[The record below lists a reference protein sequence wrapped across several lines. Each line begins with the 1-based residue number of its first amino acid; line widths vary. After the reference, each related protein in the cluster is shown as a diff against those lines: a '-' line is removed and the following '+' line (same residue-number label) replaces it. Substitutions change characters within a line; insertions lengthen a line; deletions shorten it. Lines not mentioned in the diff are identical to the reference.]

1 MAVDEKLLAKA
12 RQNPADLTFEE
23 AVSLAEQLGWEEE
36 RTRGSHKIFHHPS
49 APKIRN
55 LYPRPLNLQRGK
67 DDKAKGYQ
75 VRQMIKM
82 AVAMGAIKA
91 E

>member
-12 RQNPADLTFEE
+12 RQNPLDLTFEE
-23 AVSLAEQLGWEEE
+23 AVSLAKQLGWEEQ
-36 RTRGSHKIFHHPS
+36 RTRGSHKVFHHPL
-49 APKIRN
+49 APKIRD

-67 DDKAKGYQ
+67 DGKAKSYQ
-75 VRQMIKM
+75 VRQMIQM
-82 AVAMGAIKA
+82 AVAMGIIKA

>member
-12 RQNPADLTFEE
+12 RRNPADLTFEE
-23 AVSLAEQLGWEEE
+23 AVTLAEQLGWEKP
-36 RTRGSHKIFHHPS
+36 RTRGSHKIFRHPA

-55 LYPRPLNLQRGK
+55 LYPQPLNLQCGK
-67 DDKAKGYQ
+67 DGKAKEYQ

-82 AVAMGAIKA
+82 AEAMGIIKA